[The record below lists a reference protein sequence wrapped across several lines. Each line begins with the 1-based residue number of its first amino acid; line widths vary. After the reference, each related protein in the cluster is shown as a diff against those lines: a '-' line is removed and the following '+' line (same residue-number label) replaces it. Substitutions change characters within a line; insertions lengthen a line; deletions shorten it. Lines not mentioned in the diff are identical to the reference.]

1 MERLSSTK
9 ISPTKKPTGFQLIFD
24 FKIDLNPKIQYQNPM
39 KKSKKLTSSKAPK
52 NTRKAVTYPRLAG
65 DAFVSQKMLYSVR
78 DEMISHTEMKF
89 QETEVRFDEVKA
101 EINGVKAEIHGLK
114 AEIHGVKAEINGV
127 KAEINGVKAEING
140 LKAEIHGV
148 KAEIHEVKAT
158 IARIEKSS
166 HRMELLLEEQNNRNK
181 IVLDGLSHLFERQE
195 RIEKKMNTTL

>member
-1 MERLSSTK
+1 
-9 ISPTKKPTGFQLIFD
+9 
-24 FKIDLNPKIQYQNPM
+24 M

-101 EINGVKAEIHGLK
+101 EI
-114 AEIHGVKAEINGV
+114 
-127 KAEINGVKAEING
+127 
-140 LKAEIHGV
+140 
-148 KAEIHEVKAT
+148 HEVKAT

-195 RIEKKMNTTL
+195 RIEKKMNTSL